1 MMRWLSSITAPIT
14 VPRVG
19 VCLQAVMV
27 SFVVLSAFVAYSS
40 WRAEAGKRQTDATLR
55 YFDPLMD
62 RECIRYLWETEEFT
76 LCYERAAERHLSY
89 ARFKEISGKPESFK
103 LATGWWDL
111 IENEYKEHESC
122 GRPPNIE
129 EKLMMVYGRLE
140 ALASCARQKLCS
152 FSRII
157 DMIEAIDHMTVLSF
171 SNYLLLTRYRDHH
184 ISREWTMDGNS
195 SRSMYSR
202 AVAAPPPM
210 PTSSTPGAWCST
222 ASRSSRPGRS
232 RRSATSARGAITCRN
247 RCPGNGGPALW
258 SRIRAWAAMPAFQ
271 VGWLGAGKVSI
282 V

>member
-1 MMRWLSSITAPIT
+1 MMRWLYSITAPIT

-62 RECIRYLWETEEFT
+62 REYIRYLWEVEEFT

-89 ARFKEISGKPESFK
+89 ARFAEINGKPESFK

-111 IENEYKEHESC
+111 IENEYKEHKSC

-152 FSRII
+152 FGRIV

-171 SNYLLLTRYRDHH
+171 SNYLLLTRYREHH
-184 ISREWTMDGNS
+184 ISREWTVDG
-195 SRSMYSR
+195 
-202 AVAAPPPM
+202 ALVELVELIEKHVFE
-210 PTSSTPGAWCST
+210 
-222 ASRSSRPGRS
+222 GRG
-232 RRSATSARGAITCRN
+232 SATIY
-247 RCPGNGGPALW
+247 
-258 SRIRAWAAMPAFQ
+258 
-271 VGWLGAGKVSI
+271 AGKLDTRGVVLDSQPLI
-282 V
+282 KPEEIAAIRNKRTRCDHSPESLSGEWRNCALVKK